1 MGKAKG
7 NIMLIP
13 PSSVLAAGK
22 NAQWIWDVISKASSR
37 PELEQAIVD
46 LNNDIFERDSYTTR
60 EDTMNT
66 IHALLIERASCFGC
80 EDLLSMMEMQVG
92 KT

>member
-22 NAQWIWDVISKASSR
+22 NAQWIWDSISKASNR

-46 LNNDIFERDSYTTR
+46 LNNDIFEGDSYTTR

-66 IHALLIERASCFGC
+66 IRALLVERASCFGC